1 MKRQTCENRYGHVFF
16 IGNSESVPELR
27 KALQCDDIVISR
39 GKQLE
44 DLIDRLMSES
54 EEKRGIVKAISGEYP
69 AIRLEAEA

>member
-44 DLIDRLMSES
+44 DLIERIIKNPET
-54 EEKRGIVKAISGEYP
+54 KRTIVKADSGEYS
-69 AIRLEAEA
+69 AIKLEIEA